1 MLKQTSRQNKN
12 KIQRLNQ
19 LLIENHYDI
28 SSALS
33 YFANELSMK
42 SHYATLVVRPK
53 HSEEMINNVHLIKAN
68 DSIMILVIIYNSGHV
83 EHFHLNSSLELSSDR
98 LIAISNFISNNNLEM
113 SAKLS
118 NKINSFASS
127 NEEKQFINDIVKMI
141 NSHISKTK

>member
-1 MLKQTSRQNKN
+1 MKQLEDLNFLEDAFFFRAFTFRRRFRLYVDQLLKQTSRQNKN

-53 HSEEMINNVHLIKAN
+53 HSEEMINNVHFN
-68 DSIMILVIIYNSGHV
+68 
-83 EHFHLNSSLELSSDR
+83 
-98 LIAISNFISNNNLEM
+98 
-113 SAKLS
+113 
-118 NKINSFASS
+118 
-127 NEEKQFINDIVKMI
+127 
-141 NSHISKTK
+141 